1 MAIEFKDGKY
11 VDANGHVTL
20 DPTIYKDWQIAEEAE
35 KALPPCG
42 LLPREAGPAA

>member
-20 DPTIYKDWQIAEEAE
+20 DPTKEINMDVLRIV
-35 KALPPCG
+35 L
-42 LLPREAGPAA
+42 